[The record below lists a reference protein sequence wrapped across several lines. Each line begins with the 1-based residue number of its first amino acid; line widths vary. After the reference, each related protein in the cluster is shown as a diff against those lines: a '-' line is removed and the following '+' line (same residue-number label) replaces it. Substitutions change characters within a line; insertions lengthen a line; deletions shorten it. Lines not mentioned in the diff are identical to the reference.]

1 MPAGQIRSPLC
12 PPDRQ
17 GLSRAVQAALTL
29 DKWVEIEY
37 KKKGLPVKNGG
48 KHPEIARWIADN
60 AMFKIDRTHKGE
72 ENTMNRRY
80 RKTVIAGNW
89 KMNMTATETKKFAEE
104 LKKIMPRAKW
114 CDTLICVPAC
124 NIQTAAKAFKDLRI
138 SVGAEN
144 VYFEEKGAYTGEV
157 SADMLKDLGVKY
169 VIVGH
174 SERRQYFCETD
185 ATVNKKVHAVLNA
198 GMNPIICVGES
209 LEQRE
214 TGITDEWI
222 ALQVKSALYGVPADK
237 LRRCIIAYEP
247 IWAIG
252 TGKTASA
259 EQAGEV
265 CTNIRA
271 TIRSLYGARVARSVT
286 IQYGGSMN
294 PKNAAELLA
303 QPDIDGGLIGGA
315 SLKPEQFVDIINAA
329 NQE

>member
-1 MPAGQIRSPLC
+1 
-12 PPDRQ
+12 
-17 GLSRAVQAALTL
+17 
-29 DKWVEIEY
+29 
-37 KKKGLPVKNGG
+37 
-48 KHPEIARWIADN
+48 
-60 AMFKIDRTHKGE
+60 
-72 ENTMNRRY
+72 MNRRY

-124 NIQTAAKAFKDLRI
+124 NI
-138 SVGAEN
+138 
-144 VYFEEKGAYTGEV
+144 
-157 SADMLKDLGVKY
+157 
-169 VIVGH
+169 
-174 SERRQYFCETD
+174 
-185 ATVNKKVHAVLNA
+185 TVNKKVHAVLNA

-214 TGITDEWI
+214 TGITNEWI
-222 ALQVKSALYGVPADK
+222 ALQVKSALNGVPADK

-252 TGKTASA
+252 TGKTATA

-265 CTNIRA
+265 CGNIRA
-271 TIRSLYGARVARSVT
+271 TIRALYGARVARSVT

-315 SLKPEQFVDIINAA
+315 ALKPDQFLDIINAA

>member
-1 MPAGQIRSPLC
+1 
-12 PPDRQ
+12 
-17 GLSRAVQAALTL
+17 
-29 DKWVEIEY
+29 
-37 KKKGLPVKNGG
+37 
-48 KHPEIARWIADN
+48 
-60 AMFKIDRTHKGE
+60 
-72 ENTMNRRY
+72 MNRRY

-89 KMNMTATETKKFAEE
+89 KMNMTASETKQFAEE

-114 CDTLICVPAC
+114 CETLICVPSC
-124 NIQTAAKAFKDLRI
+124 NITTAMKAFKDLRV

-144 VYFEEKGAYTGEV
+144 LHYEKSGAYTGEV
-157 SADMLKDLGVKY
+157 SAAMLKDLGVKH
-169 VIVGH
+169 VIIGH

-185 ATVNKKVHAVLNA
+185 QIVNKKVHAALNA
-198 GMNPIICVGES
+198 GISPIICVGES

-214 TGITDEWI
+214 TGVTENLI

-252 TGKTASA
+252 TGKTATA

-265 CTNIRA
+265 CSYIRA
-271 TIRSLYGARVARSVT
+271 IIRELYGARVARSVT

-294 PKNAAELLA
+294 PSNAAELLA

-315 SLKPEQFVDIINAA
+315 SLKPEQFVAIINAA